1 MDIELFKPCRFIQL
15 GKRDSQEDNLYPTHA
30 NTQTAFFVV
39 CDGVGGREYG
49 ELASYLVCQTFEQN
63 LSDDQCKALRPNDV
77 LSLIEQSYHTLYNNR
92 AMCPSMATTLAF
104 MAKTD
109 KGILLAHLGDSRIYQ
124 IRKGKGVIFQTKD
137 HSLINELIDSG
148 EITIDKAI
156 DHPQRNV
163 ITKCIFVTGNR
174 KDYQTPSITL
184 IRNIQPHDIFMLC
197 TDGVYT
203 MFNDAL
209 LSEILSSDK
218 SLGEKTKVLSD
229 VCKGSSDNNT
239 AYLVEVANVEGRN
252 DNEHNIQYSI
262 GYKKN
267 SPYFLF
273 LDFVRETIR
282 FVKETLCST
291 QHA

>member
-1 MDIELFKPCRFIQL
+1 MDIGLLKPCCFTQL
-15 GKRDSQEDNLYPTHA
+15 GKRDSQEDNLYPTHT

-39 CDGVGGREYG
+39 CDGVGGREHG
-49 ELASYLVCQTFEQN
+49 ELASHLVCQTFEQN
-63 LSDDQCKALRPNDV
+63 LSDERCKVLRPSDI

-92 AMCPSMATTLAF
+92 AICPSMATTFVF
-104 MAKTD
+104 MAKTNE
-109 KGILLAHLGDSRIYQ
+109 GMLLAHLGDSRIYQ

-137 HSLINELIDSG
+137 HSLVNELIDSG

-163 ITKCIFVTGNR
+163 ITKCVFVTGN
-174 KDYQTPSITL
+174 KTDYQTPSITL

-203 MFNDAL
+203 MFNDTL

-218 SLGEKTKVLSD
+218 SLDEKTKVLSD

-239 AYLVEVANVEGRN
+239 AYLVEVANVKGR
-252 DNEHNIQYSI
+252 DENEHNIQYAI
-262 GYKKN
+262 GYKKK
-267 SPYFLF
+267 SPCLLF
-273 LDFVRETIR
+273 LDFIRETIR
-282 FVKETLCST
+282 FVKEALFST